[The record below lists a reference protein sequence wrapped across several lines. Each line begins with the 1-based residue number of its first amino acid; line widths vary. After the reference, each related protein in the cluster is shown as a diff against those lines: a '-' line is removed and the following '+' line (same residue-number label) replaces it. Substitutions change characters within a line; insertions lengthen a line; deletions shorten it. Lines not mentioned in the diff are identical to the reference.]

1 MHTER
6 IIGGLCAPALAGIK
20 PSNLISLKK
29 NVGDVKAQVRLLHSQ
44 LSRRGIHLRILR
56 ETEEKLLILVY
67 RPDKLLAYLVRDEIK
82 AFLVSM
88 GYPEDGNL
96 ETYLDILSS
105 RLQQEDFPHEIGA
118 FLGYPI
124 EDIRG
129 FIHNSREG
137 ILLVGEWKV
146 YSDAEK
152 ARRTFERYRSCRQGV
167 VRRLM
172 AGSSLAQIFCAA

>member
-6 IIGGLCAPALAGIK
+6 FIGGMCAPALAGIK

-29 NVGDVKAQVRLLHSQ
+29 SDGDVKSQVKCLHAQ

-67 RPDKLLAYLVRDEIK
+67 RPDKLLAYLTGEEINK
-82 AFLVSM
+82 FLASM
-88 GYPEDGNL
+88 GYPVDGTL
-96 ETYLDILSS
+96 EAYLDILSS
-105 RLQQEDFPHEIGA
+105 RLSEGDFPHEIGA

-124 EDIRG
+124 GDILG
-129 FIHNSREG
+129 FIRNSREG

-152 ARRTFERYRSCRQGV
+152 AKMIFERYRSCRQGV
-167 VRRLM
+167 IRRLM